1 MLGFKGE
8 IVVRMNLVTYVKVEV
23 ESYITD
29 L

>member
-8 IVVRMNLVTYVKVEV
+8 IVVRMNLVRYVKVEV